1 VEAPRAFLESLRLVD
16 PNLFPDWNSRTNRWV
31 IRLRNPRKPSHP
43 PVSVKVVAEKD
54 GSFRPLDNRTID
66 WLLQSD
72 LQRRFHGYREDQ
84 LGHKLDEALRA
95 EEEVLEK
102 ERTRKANDRWDEVMD
117 KAHFEYRR
125 LERQGK
131 I

>member
-1 VEAPRAFLESLRLVD
+1 M
-16 PNLFPDWNSRTNRWV
+16 
-31 IRLRNPRKPSHP
+31 
-43 PVSVKVVAEKD
+43 EKD

-84 LGHKLDEALRA
+84 LGRKLDEALRA

-102 ERTRKANDRWDEVMD
+102 ERSRKANDKWDEVMD

-125 LERQGK
+125 MERLGK

>member
-1 VEAPRAFLESLRLVD
+1 M
-16 PNLFPDWNSRTNRWV
+16 
-31 IRLRNPRKPSHP
+31 IRLRNPRKPNRP

-84 LGHKLDEALRA
+84 LGRKLDEALRA

-102 ERTRKANDRWDEVMD
+102 ERNRKSNDKWDEVMD
-117 KAHFEYRR
+117 KANFEYRR
-125 LERQGK
+125 LERLGK